1 MEIPL
6 SEQSAKIIIANQE
19 KVLSN
24 QENGLRHLE
33 RLSWMCLLTY
43 AVLLA
48 VILSKWWF
56 YSALLKTAKKTEI
69 LTNATNELLVVAGRL
84 LGVIEKKDEK
94 VTMTLKKVEEKLPE
108 PSQMWKPGD
117 PERRKREV

>member
-56 YSALLKTAKKTEI
+56 YPALLKTAKKTEI

-94 VTMTLKKVEEKLPE
+94 VTMNLKKVEEKLPE